1 MTNPLGDDSFVAAL
15 RAGLD
20 VEVLDLDA
28 FDDRY
33 PYCPFGDGGYVG
45 GRNIGTIELPEG
57 RIAILYQGK
66 MLVMTP
72 RRAGGA

>member
-1 MTNPLGDDSFVAAL
+1 MTGPLDADPFVVAL
-15 RAGLD
+15 CAGLD

-45 GRNIGTIELPEG
+45 GRTIGTIELPEG

-72 RRAGGA
+72 RRAGSA